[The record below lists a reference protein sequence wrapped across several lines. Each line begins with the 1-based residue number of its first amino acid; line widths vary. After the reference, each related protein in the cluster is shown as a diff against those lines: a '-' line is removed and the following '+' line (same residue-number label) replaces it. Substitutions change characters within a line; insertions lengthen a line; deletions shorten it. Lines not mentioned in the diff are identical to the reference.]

1 MENWRLHAAC
11 REEDPDLFF
20 PIGSTGPAVVQT
32 AEAKAVCRSC
42 PVQAACLEWA
52 LENRQDSGIWGGLSE
67 NERRALKRRSRRR
80 AETERRGT
88 A

>member
-20 PIGSTGPAVVQT
+20 PIGSTGPAVVQIE
-32 AEAKAVCRSC
+32 EAKAVCRTC

-52 LENRQDSGIWGGLSE
+52 LENKQDSGIWGGLSE
-67 NERRALKRRSRRR
+67 NERRSLKRRSRRR
-80 AETERRGT
+80 AEARGRGS

>member
-32 AEAKAVCRSC
+32 AEAKAVCRTC

-52 LENRQDSGIWGGLSE
+52 LENRQDSGVWGGLSE

-80 AETERRGT
+80 AETRGRGT